1 MSLRVACIGAGPGG
15 LFAATLVRRLLP
27 DSVVTVY
34 ERNRA
39 EDVFGFGV
47 VFSDQTLD
55 RIDAADP
62 VLRDALARHGVHWDR
77 IDVRLKGE
85 QVTVAGNGMAAIHRR
100 ILLTLLQERA
110 GELGVDVRWSTPVPD
125 IRALAADHDLV
136 VAADGAN
143 SASRELFVDALGP
156 QVQTATAKFIW
167 FGTTHR
173 FDGLTFL
180 HRRNEHGHFAVHAYP
195 VSDGVSTFIVE
206 ADESTWRA
214 AGLDAFDVTQPPGP
228 SDLKSKAYLQELFAP
243 DIGGDQLLDNNSR
256 WGNFRTRRTASWH
269 TTVDGTPVVW
279 LGDAVHTAH
288 FSVGSGTKMAMED
301 AVGLANQLAARPTDL
316 PAALA
321 AYEADRQPEVAR
333 IQDSARPSLS
343 WWENFGRY
351 HDAFAPWQFG
361 FHFFSR
367 SITAEKLRRRDPGF
381 VARAEQAWQSEHG
394 SPPLDTSLSAGDVVL
409 PGRLARLSP
418 DGRTLSAADPGGAPD
433 RQVPLRLPG
442 EPAVP
447 GSALRVEAP
456 KDETAV
462 DDTAAAVLQEIGR
475 PDRPAL
481 VVVTGGTRLTRALL
495 SERLRFTGAAVTV
508 IADEP
513 PKGVDA
519 GTDPAVA
526 DQHMRDQALTLV
538 LSGRADAVAVAP
550 TVTCAAGGAR

>member
-15 LFAATLVRRLLP
+15 LFAATLIRQLLP
-27 DSVVTVY
+27 DSRVTVY

-62 VLRDALARHGVHWDR
+62 VLRDALARHGVHWDS

-85 QVTVAGNGMAAIHRR
+85 QVSFAGNGMAAIHRR
-100 ILLTLLQERA
+100 TLLSLLQERA
-110 GELGVDVRWSTPVPD
+110 GELGVDIRWSTAVHD
-125 IRALAADHDLV
+125 TRALAADHDLV
-136 VAADGAN
+136 IAADGAN
-143 SASRELFVDALGP
+143 SASREMFADALGP

-195 VSDGVSTFIVE
+195 VSDDVSTFIVE
-206 ADESTWRA
+206 ADEPTWRA

-228 SDLKSKAYLQELFAP
+228 SDLRSKAYLQELFAP
-243 DIGGDQLLDNNSR
+243 DIDGEQLLDNNSR

-269 TTVDGTPVVW
+269 TTVDGTPIVW

-301 AVGLANQLAARPTDL
+301 AVSLAGQLAAHRTDL
-316 PAALA
+316 TAALA
-321 AYEADRQPEVAR
+321 GYEAQRQPEVAR

-351 HDAFAPWQFG
+351 HDAFEPWQFG

-367 SITAEKLRRRDPGF
+367 SITTEKLRRRDPAF
-381 VARAEQAWQSEHG
+381 VARTEQAWLTTHG
-394 SPPLDTSLSAGDVVL
+394 ASPLDTPFCAGDRTL
-409 PGRLARLSP
+409 PGRLAELSD
-418 DGRTLSAADPGGAPD
+418 DGRRLTVADPAGD
-433 RQVPLRLPG
+433 LVEIPLRLVG

-447 GSALRVEAP
+447 GTGLLVQAP
-456 KDETAV
+456 KEESDIAGI
-462 DDTAAAVLQEIGR
+462 AGAVLQSLPADEQ
-475 PDRPAL
+475 AL

-495 SERLRFTGAAVTV
+495 SERLRFTGSASTV
-508 IADEP
+508 VVDDP
-513 PKGVDA
+513 PKGLDA
-519 GTDPAVA
+519 ATDPTVTE
-526 DQHMRDQALTLV
+526 HRVRDQALTMV
-538 LSGRADAVAVAP
+538 LSGRADAVAV
-550 TVTCAAGGAR
+550 TGGGDR

>member
-15 LFAATLVRRLLP
+15 LFAATLIRRLLP
-27 DSVVTVY
+27 DSQVTVY

-47 VFSDQTLD
+47 VFSDQTLE

-62 VLRDALARHGVHWDR
+62 VLRDALARHGKHWDS

-85 QVTVAGNGMAAIHRR
+85 QVTFAGNGMAAIHRR
-100 ILLTLLQERA
+100 TLLSLLQDRA
-110 GELGVDVRWSTPVPD
+110 AEFGVDVRWSSAVPD
-125 IRALAADHDLV
+125 IRSLAADHDLI

-143 SASRELFVDALGP
+143 SASRESFADALGP

-180 HRRNEHGHFAVHAYP
+180 HRSNKHGHFAVHAYP
-195 VSDGVSTFIVE
+195 VSDDVSTFIVE
-206 ADESTWRA
+206 ADEPTWRA
-214 AGLDAFDVTQPPGP
+214 AGLDSFDVTQPPGP
-228 SDLKSKAYLQELFAP
+228 SDLKSKAYLQALFAP
-243 DIGGDQLLDNNSR
+243 DIDGEPLLDNNSR

-269 TTVDGTPVVW
+269 ATAGGTPVVW

-301 AVGLANQLAARPTDL
+301 AVSLAQQLAARPTDL

-367 SITAEKLRRRDPGF
+367 SITADKLRRRDPAF
-381 VARAEQAWQSEHG
+381 VAQAEQAWQTIHG
-394 SPPLDTSLSAGDVVL
+394 AAPLDTPLAAGDLAL
-409 PGRLARLSP
+409 PGRLVRLSA
-418 DGRTLSAADPGGAPD
+418 DGRTITTTDPAGGPD
-433 RQVPLRLPG
+433 RHVSLRAAG
-442 EPAVP
+442 EPTVP

-456 KDETAV
+456 KEEAEV
-462 DDTAAAVLQEIGR
+462 DSAAAAALQEL
-475 PDRPAL
+475 DRTGQRAL

-495 SERLRFTGAAVTV
+495 SERLRFTGSAVTV
-508 IADEP
+508 VVDDP
-513 PKGVDA
+513 PKGVEA
-519 GTDPAVA
+519 GTDPTVA
-526 DQHMRDQALTLV
+526 EHRVKDQALTLV
-538 LSGRADAVAVAP
+538 LSGRADGVAA
-550 TVTCAAGGAR
+550 TVGGDR

>member
-1 MSLRVACIGAGPGG
+1 MSLRIACIGAGPGG
-15 LFAATLVRRLLP
+15 LFAATLIRRMVP
-27 DSVVTVY
+27 DSQVTVY

-62 VLRDALARHGVHWDR
+62 VLRDALARHGKHWDS

-85 QVTVAGNGMAAIHRR
+85 RVTFAGNGMAAIHRR
-100 ILLTLLQERA
+100 TLLSLLQDRA
-110 GELGVDVRWSTPVPD
+110 TDVGVDVRWSTAVPD
-125 IRALAADHDLV
+125 IRSLAADHDLV
-136 VAADGAN
+136 IAADGAN
-143 SASRELFVDALGP
+143 SASRESFADALGP

-195 VSDGVSTFIVE
+195 VSDDVSTFIVE
-206 ADESTWRA
+206 ADEPTWRA
-214 AGLDAFDVTQPPGP
+214 AGLDSFDVTQPPGP

-243 DIGGDQLLDNNSR
+243 DIDGEQLLDNNSR

-269 TTVDGTPVVW
+269 TVVHGTPVVW

-301 AVGLANQLAARPTDL
+301 AVSLAHQVAARPTDL

-367 SITAEKLRRRDPGF
+367 SITADKLRRRDPEF
-381 VARAEQAWQSEHG
+381 VARAEQAWQAAHG
-394 SPPLDTSLSAGDVVL
+394 AAPLDTSLVAHDVVL
-409 PGRLARLSP
+409 PGRLTRLSP
-418 DGRTLSAADPGGAPD
+418 DARTLTAADPAGGPE
-433 RQVPLRLPG
+433 RHVPLRPAG

-456 KDETAV
+456 KEETEV
-462 DDTAAAVLQEIGR
+462 DAAAAAALQDLDHTDQR
-475 PDRPAL
+475 AL
-481 VVVTGGTRLTRALL
+481 VVVTGGTRVTRALL
-495 SERLRFTGAAVTV
+495 SERLRFAGSAVTV
-508 IADEP
+508 VVDDP

-519 GTDPAVA
+519 RTDPTVA
-526 DQHMRDQALTLV
+526 EHRVRDQALTLV
-538 LSGRADAVAVAP
+538 LSGRADAVAVA
-550 TVTCAAGGAR
+550 VGGDR